1 LQGLGEDNIGA
12 DAKARAPAVGR
23 GREPRIDTGNGARAI
38 CRVRAVHRRRRAP
51 ASQAGTRRRKAISV
65 LAANS
70 GGTAR
75 ERRSLHLGL
84 PGAH

>member
-1 LQGLGEDNIGA
+1 
-12 DAKARAPAVGR
+12 
-23 GREPRIDTGNGARAI
+23 
-38 CRVRAVHRRRRAP
+38 VRAVHRRRRAP